1 MICACVGDAQFC
13 LREVWGKKT
22 IEKQPVEQFQKQVE
36 QFKKD
41 ILMVLLNIMF
51 PGFILVLA
59 YIFTLF
65 LFMVK

>member
-1 MICACVGDAQFC
+1 MHNFASGKSG
-13 LREVWGKKT
+13 GKKT
-22 IEKQPVEQFQKQVE
+22 TEKQPVEQFQKQVE

>member
-22 IEKQPVEQFQKQVE
+22 TEKQPVEQLLKEVDE
-36 QFKKD
+36 LKKD

-59 YIFTLF
+59 YICTLF